1 MQLSE
6 NFMAYNDVSPVQLP
20 IKSGMLPV
28 KAASEAALNI
38 YKPSEGEPCW
48 GKVILDLKW
57 NKLL

>member
-1 MQLSE
+1 MQISE
-6 NFMAYNDVSPVQLP
+6 DFMAYNDVSNVQLP

-28 KAASEAALNI
+28 KAASEAHLNI

-48 GKVILDLKW
+48 GTLTFDLKM